1 MTNATS
7 QLSLDQIEQV
17 LTLLEHV
24 KPLANALKALQ
35 RLGPIRPRSR
45 RERPGS
51 PELTREVEALE
62 AKRAALIGYY
72 EDIGANVALREQ
84 RLRELT
90 TKIDASQ
97 TILGDLHQRVAVVKA
112 ELDAAKHELL
122 AK

>member
-24 KPLANALKALQ
+24 KPLADALKALQ
-35 RLGPIRPRSR
+35 RLGPIEAAIAQGEARVS
-45 RERPGS
+45 
-51 PELTREVEALE
+51 ELTREVEALE